1 MAAVCLDA
9 SLVLTWLLPEEF
21 SAKAFAL
28 RELWDEQATQL
39 IAPPLLRIEVASG
52 LRQAVHRGRL
62 DIAEG
67 DEAFQTFLEMKIH
80 IREPEPLLT
89 QAWNLGKSVSAPRLY
104 DMFYVALAE
113 LQQCE
118 LWTADRRLVNLVKG
132 RWPLARWL
140 GDFSMQAETT
150 RTSKQQAEGHAE

>member
-1 MAAVCLDA
+1 MVAVCLDA

-21 SAKAFAL
+21 SPKAFAL
-28 RELWDEQATQL
+28 RSLWDEQATQL

-62 DIAEG
+62 DIGEG
-67 DEAFQTFLEMKIH
+67 DEAFQTFLEMNIH

-104 DMFYVALAE
+104 DVFYVALAE
-113 LQQCE
+113 LERCE
-118 LWTADRRLVNLVKG
+118 LWTADRRLVNLVKD
-132 RWPLARWL
+132 RWPLVKWL
-140 GDFSMQAETT
+140 GDFLPASAD
-150 RTSKQQAEGHAE
+150 A